1 MSTGFTGIVI
11 AGEVDFP
18 PENRAQALAGAGD
31 LIAMALA
38 EPGCRHYAWSA
49 DPHDQGRVHVFEE
62 WDSADELQAH
72 LDGDAYRG
80 MLAHLAGFTI
90 LKADTRKYRFDLKE
104 PVYGPDGVATAHFVT
119 GASA

>member
-1 MSTGFTGIVI
+1 MSSTATGIVI

-18 PENRAQALAGAGD
+18 PENRAGALAGAGD

-49 DPHDQGRVHVFEE
+49 DPHDPGRVHVFEE

-72 LDGDAYRG
+72 LQGPAYRQ
-80 MLAHLAGFTI
+80 MLAHLGGFSI
-90 LKADTRKYRFDLKE
+90 LNAVTRKYRFDLQE
-104 PVYGPDGVATAHFVT
+104 PVYGADGIATARFT
-119 GASA
+119 AGADA